1 MELSGLFLYLV
12 AMLTMGGIYAVLA
25 LGLNLQW
32 GYGGL
37 FNAGIAGFFAIGAYT
52 SAILTVPPQPGGAAT
67 FGLPLLVGLAGA
79 MLLAGAVAWVIG
91 RICLKLESDYL
102 AICTIGIAEII
113 RLVVK
118 NEQWLTGGAFGI
130 QRLPKP
136 FDGLGLPWSQVGFL
150 MVILLAILLC
160 YLALERASAAPWGRV
175 MRAIRDNPNAAAAVG
190 KDVAGFRLQ
199 AFVLGSMVMG
209 LGGALTGH
217 YFKFIGPEA
226 TEPVATT
233 FIVWVMVVAGG
244 AGNNRGVILGGFGIW
259 ALWSLTEILTL
270 QLPPEWATRAAYIRV
285 FLIGLLLQ
293 VVLQRFPAGLLP
305 ERSGI
310 PKGRT
315 NG

>member
-1 MELSGLFLYLV
+1 MEMSGLFLYLV
-12 AMLTMGGIYAVLA
+12 AMATMGGIYAVLA

-67 FGLPLLVGLAGA
+67 FGLPLLAGFIGA
-79 MLLAGAVAWVIG
+79 MVLAGAVAWVIG

-102 AICTIGIAEII
+102 AIATIGIAEII
-113 RLVVK
+113 RLIVK

-136 FDGLGLPWSQVGFL
+136 FDDLALPWSQVGFL
-150 MVILLAILLC
+150 SVILLAILLC
-160 YLALERASAAPWGRV
+160 YLALERASNSPWGRV

-209 LGGALTGH
+209 LGGALTAH

-270 QLPPEWATRAAYIRV
+270 QLPPEWATRTAYIRV

-293 VVLQRFPAGLLP
+293 VVLQRFPGGLLP
-305 ERSGI
+305 ERKNQS
-310 PKGRT
+310 R
-315 NG
+315 